1 MDKEFAI
8 RIFKAVD
15 EKLEIE
21 EAFIWEGSGR
31 HKFSKIDANEM
42 VFLVGGSSEVEHE
55 GDVNGIRNHVSGL
68 RGQTCEVELDGV
80 IYTTLIKSA
89 TCTITEDR
97 DGNSDGDY
105 SVFAKGEVTIKY
117 NKKV

>member
-1 MDKEFAI
+1 MNMEFAK

-15 EKLEIE
+15 DKLEIE
-21 EAFIWEGSGR
+21 DAFIWEGSGM

-42 VFLVGGSSEVEHE
+42 VFQVGGSSEVEHE
-55 GDVNGIRNHVSGL
+55 GDVEGIRSHVSHL
-68 RGQTCEVELDGV
+68 KGQTCEVELDGV
-80 IYTTLIKSA
+80 VYTTLIKSA
-89 TCTITEDR
+89 TCTIQEDR